1 MNMGG
6 SRSRSPA
13 PARQRLPVITLSK
26 TFLLTKFNFNRKTF
40 DSKLI
45 YSDYTKK
52 IKNFEVITDLNLLM
66 LITNQD
72 DLVRFKILEVNGKL
86 YDEKSCSFA
95 GSLQDIYQIAP
106 RKVVVPVFK
115 NSYSQLKILDP
126 DTLSVYLTLKLNESV
141 PLNRIAYFDDS
152 FLFTFVPCLS
162 KKKVP
167 SEKVYLFDTTI
178 SSPRRCF
185 MLSGSQIVDCCMPTS
200 RNLFVGCE
208 PNELKFFKIGFGSE
222 KPFLFDFAMKL
233 KARVHSLEIFHKN
246 DNILLANCHES
257 QRGIQKSVIYI
268 VNTLTKET
276 INTIRPD
283 SHTLTSF
290 QIKALATI
298 TILSKKPEIYLLGFG
313 NNEIRMCDIDS
324 GVLGETLQREAGQG
338 WSFRK
343 GIKDKKLVKILSQ
356 KKNGNIKFLAITETG
371 IIMINL
377 N

>member
-1 MNMGG
+1 MTMGG
-6 SRSRSPA
+6 TRGRSPA
-13 PARQRLPVITLSK
+13 PSRQRLPVITLNK

-40 DSKLI
+40 DSKVI

-52 IKNFEVITDLNLLM
+52 IKSFEVITDLNLLM
-66 LITNQD
+66 LVTTQEE
-72 DLVRFKILEVNGKL
+72 LFRYKILEVNGKL
-86 YDEKSCSFA
+86 YDEKTCSFS
-95 GSLQDIYQIAP
+95 GTLQSIYQIAP

-115 NSYSQLKILDP
+115 NSHTQLKVLDP
-126 DTLSVYLTLKLNESV
+126 ETLSTYLTLKLNEAV

-152 FLFTFVPCLS
+152 FLFAFVPCLS
-162 KKKVP
+162 KKNIP
-167 SEKVYLFDTTI
+167 SEKVYLFDTTV

-185 MLSGSQIVDCCMPTS
+185 MLSGSQIIDCCMPTS
-200 RNLFVGCE
+200 QNLFVGCQ
-208 PNELKFFKIGFGSE
+208 PNELKFFKIAFGTE

-233 KARVHSLEIFHKN
+233 KARVNSLEIFHKN
-246 DNILLANCHES
+246 DNILLANCYES
-257 QRGIQKSVIYI
+257 QRGTVQSVIFI

-276 INTIRPD
+276 INTIRPND
-283 SHTLTSF
+283 MSLHSF

-324 GVLGETLQREAGQG
+324 GVLGEKLQREAGQP
-338 WSFRK
+338 WIFRERV
-343 GIKDKKLVKILSQ
+343 KDPKLVKILSQ
-356 KKNGNIKFLAITETG
+356 KKNGNIKFLAITESG